1 MTRQKLTSKDFEKEA
16 RERLQTSPLR
26 TEQQQFR
33 ELYNKF
39 IIEYSSDATFK
50 PKSNLSGD

>member
-39 IIEYSSDATFK
+39 LIRNSSDANPLPK
-50 PKSNLSGD
+50 PNPSGD

>member
-1 MTRQKLTSKDFEKEA
+1 MTRQKLISKDFEKEA

-39 IIEYSSDATFK
+39 IIGNSSDATFK
-50 PKSNLSGD
+50 PKPNLSGD